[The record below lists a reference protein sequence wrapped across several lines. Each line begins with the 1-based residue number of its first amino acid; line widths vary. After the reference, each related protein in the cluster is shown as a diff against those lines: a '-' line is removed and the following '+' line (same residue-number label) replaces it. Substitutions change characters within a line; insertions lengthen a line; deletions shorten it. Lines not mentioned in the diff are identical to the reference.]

1 MEDTSRHSKR
11 TSRRKTLK
19 VNGTSPASSEGTG
32 MVLRRRKQSPS
43 LSPEAPAISPP
54 MFTSR
59 HNPRAKKRGRKSH
72 SPSSLRGQEASDH
85 GSTPKKLRKRKS
97 SESSDSDSEA
107 SDSTTSSYSSFSEL
121 EENEAEEDHHTRV
134 HSKTVRS
141 KKHKRNKR
149 KMKKQKKKR
158 SKSDLGIGAAK
169 SVPQEEAGAEALMKL
184 AESMLALEY
193 QRNAA
198 NVIVDKSQPAS
209 VVNTKRV
216 LDLTEND
223 GSEPLPSNHSSLGH
237 PSVLPLVVQR
247 NLHMQQGSLSPI
259 RSSVAVPFQI
269 PQQKQVAG
277 GPTMITDPRY
287 TKGLSSEQVL
297 SQPSI
302 GLTAPAAVAPTK
314 NTEGLNN
321 NNNNGNN
328 VVPVVVTGPA
338 ISDMAALPQAQRT
351 WKRCA
356 THVATAYYIFY
367 QQRHAMLRQLK
378 NTGTT
383 DSQQQALLPFALDP
397 TFEARQL
404 KERSEKHNNK
414 ARGSASSDIATPAT
428 TQQQQKTQP
437 TLSSQQ
443 TQKRTSPSTNN
454 NNKLTSSTTTTPS
467 KGFSGPTQTSQVSA
481 LTAGQRAMLP
491 TIQTPLTTTSAM
503 TLQGS
508 SPSQAGSQSAMNPFN
523 AIPKFSIPFSNTQQ
537 PTSARTPTTTA
548 MPSLFQHQLQL
559 SFQSQLAALQQT
571 AAQLQ
576 PAQMAALA
584 AQLSSAP
591 RVLTPQQLSY
601 LQQMQQQQL
610 QQSVQQQRV
619 QAAGL
624 RTPVLNP
631 AFNPASATTTATAI
645 TNSANL
651 PPHLTLN
658 AARSTQTSSLA
669 SRQGLPLASP
679 SSSFTFSSVMP
690 PPVTAGATASTVA
703 ASTKSPSASKSL
715 PNNANNSTKSKPG
728 QQTLAPNLLQA
739 QIRETLRKKM
749 SSHVKSLSH
758 LPTLLPSTSAPGT
771 TTSASSST
779 ATVTKRNAKPKTSN
793 IKRDRDS
800 PKVTSSPKGSPSSP
814 STPVLPS
821 PLKRSS
827 GSSPLSSS
835 SSGISDFILGDNSTP
850 SSDTNV
856 VTPIKSSSF
865 IATEDSV
872 VTLRPIFKEETEF
885 AEDRNGQNARVL
897 DSVTHTKVSNQMH
910 DLVKHLQSS
919 SSSGP
924 SFSSFKPSADPTP
937 SQKLSPDTNSLSA
950 ISKTKGKPLPSTP
963 ISFSPSAPTFPSS
976 LPSLSS
982 LLSSSIKKEA
992 SLSDNSRSMSSSE
1005 GEKEH
1010 SLATEESLPA
1020 DRKSEAKP
1028 QTPTPNDEEL
1038 DVVS

>member
-97 SESSDSDSEA
+97 SESSDSEA
-107 SDSTTSSYSSFSEL
+107 SDSTTSSYSSISEL

-247 NLHMQQGSLSPI
+247 NLHTQQGSLSPI

-269 PQQKQVAG
+269 PQQKQIAG
-277 GPTMITDPRY
+277 GPTDPRY

-302 GLTAPAAVAPTK
+302 GLTAPAAVATTK

-414 ARGSASSDIATPAT
+414 Q
-428 TQQQQKTQP
+428 QQQQKTQP

-454 NNKLTSSTTTTPS
+454 NNKLTNNTTTTPS
-467 KGFSGPTQTSQVSA
+467 KGLSGPTQTSQVSA

-491 TIQTPLTTTSAM
+491 TIQTPLTATAAM

-758 LPTLLPSTSAPGT
+758 LPTLLPSTTAPGT
-771 TTSASSST
+771 ATSASSST

-793 IKRDRDS
+793 LKRDRDS

-850 SSDTNV
+850 SSDTSV
-856 VTPIKSSSF
+856 VAPIKSSSF

-872 VTLRPIFKEETEF
+872 VTLRPIFKED

-992 SLSDNSRSMSSSE
+992 SLSDNSRSIPSSG